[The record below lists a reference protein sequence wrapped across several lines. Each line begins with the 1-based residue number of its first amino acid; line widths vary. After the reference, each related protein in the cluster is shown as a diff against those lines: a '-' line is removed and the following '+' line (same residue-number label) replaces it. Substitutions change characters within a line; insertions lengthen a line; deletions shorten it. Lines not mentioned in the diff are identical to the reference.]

1 LYLWTT
7 AVEDMENT
15 TVAVMEI
22 MESMTVVVEIAV
34 METMESTV
42 NMLAGSIK
50 FDVSS

>member
-22 MESMTVVVEIAV
+22 KESTTVVVEIAV

-42 NMLAGSIK
+42 KMLPGSIK
-50 FDVSS
+50 FDLPS